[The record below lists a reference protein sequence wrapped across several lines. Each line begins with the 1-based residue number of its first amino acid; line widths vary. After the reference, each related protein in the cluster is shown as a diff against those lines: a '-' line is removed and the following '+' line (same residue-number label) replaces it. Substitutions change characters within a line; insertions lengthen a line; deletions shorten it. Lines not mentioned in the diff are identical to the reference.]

1 MNYLKHHRSAKNF
14 ALVGHSTGCQN
25 SVHFMKYG
33 NEELIK
39 QIKII
44 GLQAPVSDR
53 EDAMSGPNY
62 KQNIEHAKALQD
74 QGKEEEMMP
83 RSAFWAPIT
92 AARFLSLQEVGGE
105 DDFFSSDYTDEE
117 MSIRLQHVGQR
128 GSSNGLKVLVCFSG
142 EDEYVPASIDK
153 KDLMKRLCSAMNGN
167 HEEDKEEKVAIPCFI
182 EEGNHNLSE
191 SDGDKDRFV
200 DELGELLS
208 GVSD

>member
-25 SVHFMKYG
+25 SVHYIKYG
-33 NEELIK
+33 DQELIE
-39 QIKII
+39 QIKVI

-53 EDAMSGPNY
+53 EGAISGPNY
-62 KQNIEHAKALQD
+62 KENIEHAKGLQE
-74 QGKEEEMMP
+74 QGKEDEMMP

-92 AARFLSLQEVGGE
+92 AARFLSLQEFGGE

-128 GSSNGLKVLVCFSG
+128 GSSTGLKVLVCFSG
-142 EDEYVPASIDK
+142 EDEYVPAGIDK
-153 KDLMKRLCSAMNGN
+153 KDLLKRLCGAMNGG
-167 HEEDKEEKVAIPCFI
+167 HEKDNEDEVAIPLYL

-200 DELGELLS
+200 DDLGELLR
-208 GVSD
+208 GIF